1 MNIQL
6 EKEAKRK
13 QESRE
18 IVKTI
23 IDFGVTDTQKIDIM
37 FFLAMSLENN
47 GNLKEITNF
56 LKKFK
61 TNINNEEKKENNKNK
76 LIL

>member
-13 QESRE
+13 QESRD

-61 TNINNEEKKENNKNK
+61 TNINNKEKKENNKNK

>member
-13 QESRE
+13 QESRD